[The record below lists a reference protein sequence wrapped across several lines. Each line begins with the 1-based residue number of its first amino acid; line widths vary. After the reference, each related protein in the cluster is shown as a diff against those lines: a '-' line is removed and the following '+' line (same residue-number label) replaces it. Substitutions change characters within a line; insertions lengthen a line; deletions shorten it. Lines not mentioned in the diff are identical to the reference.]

1 MTFEF
6 IGMNRSRYGVVEMC
20 EALDVSTSGYYRWE
34 KSEPSARELEDESL
48 KKRILEIHAQ
58 VVGDYGHR
66 PVYEH
71 LAEDGYPCG
80 RDRTLRLMNEL
91 EISGKQSKAYK
102 PQGTDSAHDFG
113 YSPNLFKELG
123 ETWLCDEVWVVDTT
137 YLLTEKGWMYVA
149 TVMDRHSR
157 RILGWSVSPS
167 NDTALILEA
176 LKAAVMTRGTSV
188 AGIIHHSDRG
198 SAYASYAYQNY
209 LFALGMK
216 SSMSAKGNCYDNAA
230 MESFYGRFKTGSV
243 RERIFRDE
251 TELRRHVFLYI
262 EMFYNRYRKHSSL
275 GYRNPIQFER
285 DFFAPHGGQREER
298 YLYQS
303 QKN

>member
-20 EALDVSTSGYYRWE
+20 EALEVSTSGYYRWE

-71 LAEDGYPCG
+71 LVEDGHPCG

-102 PQGTDSAHDFG
+102 PQATDSAHDFG

-137 YLLTEKGWMYVA
+137 YLLTETGWMYVA

-198 SAYASYAYQNY
+198 STYASYAYQNY
-209 LFALGMK
+209 ILALGMK

-275 GYRNPIQFER
+275 GYKNPIQFER
-285 DFFAPHGGQREER
+285 EFFAPHGGQRKER

>member
-1 MTFEF
+1 MTFQF
-6 IGMNRSRYGVVEMC
+6 VSKNRNRYGVVEMC
-20 EALDVSTSGYYRWE
+20 ETLDVSTSGYYRWE
-34 KSEPSARELEDESL
+34 KSGPSARDLEDESL
-48 KKRILEIHAQ
+48 KEKILEIHAQ

-71 LAEDGYPCG
+71 LAEEGFPCG

-91 EISGKQSKAYK
+91 EISGKQSKGYK
-102 PQGTDSAHDFG
+102 PQGTDSAHGFG
-113 YSPNLFKELG
+113 YSPNRLKELEG
-123 ETWLCDEVWVVDTT
+123 TGSCDQAWVVDTT
-137 YLLTEKGWMYVA
+137 YLLTESGWMYLA

-157 RILGWSVSPS
+157 RILGWSVSPL
-167 NDTALILEA
+167 NDTALVLEA
-176 LKAAVMTRGTSV
+176 LEAAVMTRGTSV

-198 SAYASYAYQNY
+198 SAYASYVYQNY

-262 EMFYNRYRKHSSL
+262 EVFYNRFRKHSSL
-275 GYRNPIQFER
+275 GYKTPIQFER
-285 DFFAPHGGQREER
+285 EFFAPHGGQTEER